1 MKRPQGISTVKQMA
15 KTLRERAR
23 LFRRAHEICM
33 DVIRPSAEEC
43 ARNSRAKC
51 TTLRWA
57 VRAEQQNDRVHLGYS
72 DDDRLTKRS
81 AACGIQMVTFPFAS

>member
-15 KTLRERAR
+15 KTKRASKV
-23 LFRRAHEICM
+23 IY
-33 DVIRPSAEEC
+33 VIRPSAEEC